1 MANWTKQEIA
11 ERLGISSAIYQKVK
25 LGAREIGVIAK
36 AGIRKLEIACVPHS
50 FDSRDRD
57 QRTAVDKECRKQGI
71 QIVSFHTTHLDWG
84 CEDDVQRREAI
95 KEAETFINT
104 AMDMGA
110 EIYSSHFRNTP
121 GTRASVLE
129 LLDAFHDRPITFA
142 VENVGATRIQDAVD
156 TVDAIGSDQFRMLL
170 DIGHERDESGITVF
184 GQKGKADDALAKCGG
199 RLCITHLHESYVVPE
214 QGSHDHHAP
223 MSEGGIIAWDEV
235 LNGLK
240 DIGYEGNL
248 IFEDGRGEN
257 PEEWIA
263 YTASFPERFV
273 ERYG

>member
-11 ERLGISSAIYQKVK
+11 EKLGISSAVYQKVK

-50 FDSRDRD
+50 FDYRDRG
-57 QRTAVDKECRKQGI
+57 QRTAVEKECTKQGI
-71 QIVSFHTTHLDWG
+71 DIVSFHTTHLNWG
-84 CEDDVQRREAI
+84 SEDEALRAVAM
-95 KEAETFINT
+95 KEADTFINT
-104 AMDMGA
+104 VMDMGV
-110 EIYSSHFRNTP
+110 EVYSSHFRNTP
-121 GTRASVLE
+121 ATRASVLE
-129 LLDAFHDRPITFA
+129 LLGAFHDRPIIFA

-156 TVDAIGSDQFRMLL
+156 MVDAIGSDQFRMLL

-199 RLCITHLHESYVVPE
+199 RLCSTHLHESHVMLE
-214 QGSHDHHAP
+214 QRSHDHHAP

-263 YTASFPERFV
+263 YTASFPGRFV